1 MLTLRSRLRPLA
13 AALLLTL
20 LLLPATARAEVLSND
35 SLDKALAPVA
45 LYPDSLLGNVLVA
58 STYPDQVVAAN
69 QWLKAHP
76 GTDQAS
82 LASALAGTT
91 WDPSVKALCSLPDVL
106 GMMANDMNW
115 THTLGQAFVNQTDD
129 VYDSIQRLRARAQAT
144 GALKSSGNVV
154 VQTDDSGYVL
164 IGSSNPAVV
173 YVPTYEPAVV
183 YGWSPGRVVA
193 TTALVWGTVAIL
205 DELFYGSCWD
215 WHGHHVYVGPGY
227 GHCGYYNGRVNVWG
241 GNTFNIDRDINININ
256 NIQNNITHNIHN
268 GNTNWHPGTRPGP
281 DQWHGRD
288 GYPPRPPDSRPPTA
302 DSSRPQPDGKARP
315 SDHPAFDPS
324 GRQRP
329 PTASSNRPTTE
340 PSTRTRPGG
349 TPSTRPA
356 FDASR
361 LQGQGHGL
369 DVGSGSQ
376 TRKASQRGLE
386 SRSSRSGSPGQASQP
401 SEKPQAPRSAGF
413 GGRRR

>member
-1 MLTLRSRLRPLA
+1 MLTLRNRLRSLA
-13 AALLLTL
+13 AAILLTL
-20 LLLPATARAEVLSND
+20 LVLPATVRAEVLSSDN
-35 SLDKALAPVA
+35 LDKALAPIA

-58 STYPDQVVAAN
+58 STFPDQVVAAN

-76 GTDQAS
+76 TGDQAS
-82 LASALAGTT
+82 LASALSGTS

-115 THTLGQAFVNQTDD
+115 THTLGQAFVNQTDE

-154 VQTDDSGYVL
+154 VQTDNSGYIL

-173 YVPTYEPAVV
+173 YIPTYEPAVV

-256 NIQNNITHNIHN
+256 NIQNNITHSIHN

-288 GYPPRPPDSRPPTA
+288 GYPTHPGDARPPTLEG
-302 DSSRPQPDGKARP
+302 QARP
-315 SDHPAFDPS
+315 SDHPAF
-324 GRQRP
+324 
-329 PTASSNRPTTE
+329 N
-340 PSTRTRPGG
+340 PSTRTRPADS
-349 TPSTRPA
+349 TSTRPT

-361 LQGQGHGL
+361 LQGQGQSHGHGL

-386 SRSSRSGSPGQASQP
+386 SRSSGSRPKGQLSQP
-401 SEKPQAPRSAGF
+401 SEKRQAPGSEGF